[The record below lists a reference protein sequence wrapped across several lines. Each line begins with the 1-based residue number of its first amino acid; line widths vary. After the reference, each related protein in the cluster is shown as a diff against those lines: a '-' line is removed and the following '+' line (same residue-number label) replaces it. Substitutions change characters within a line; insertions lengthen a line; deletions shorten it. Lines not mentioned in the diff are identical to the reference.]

1 MNSSTPSTTGNV
13 PRFKGGYFPPLIL
26 ELLSNIVSSLTDSFS
41 SGAVVCRFRR
51 SALVISVSQ
60 AVRQRM
66 RWGAGDLTLEA
77 ILR

>member
-1 MNSSTPSTTGNV
+1 VNSSIPSITGNV

-26 ELLSNIVSSLTDSFS
+26 ELLSNIVSSLTDNFS
-41 SGAVVCRFRR
+41 SGVVVCRFRR

-60 AVRQRM
+60 AVRHRT
-66 RWGAGDLTLEA
+66 RWLAGFFWFDA